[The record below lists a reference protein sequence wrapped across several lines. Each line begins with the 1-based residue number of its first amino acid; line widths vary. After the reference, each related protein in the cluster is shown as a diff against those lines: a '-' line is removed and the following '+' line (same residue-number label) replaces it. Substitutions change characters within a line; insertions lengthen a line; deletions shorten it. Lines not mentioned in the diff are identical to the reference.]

1 MTNRS
6 FIFSIIHPLYSIVQI
21 CYINLEIKGGA
32 ITQSLQAVLAV
43 LIVSIISLVGVATL
57 ALNQAYV
64 KKIVTFLVSLSV
76 GALFGDAFLHLMPE
90 LYRSDAKAELISLGI
105 IGGIL
110 LFFMLEKFLRW
121 RHCHDEH
128 DEDDNSHIGQINLVG
143 DALHNLLDG
152 ALIGASFLVSF
163 EVGVA
168 TTLAVI
174 LHEIP
179 QEIGDFGVLV
189 HAGYSTKKAL
199 VFNFVSALFALIGLI
214 ITLIIGADLVNGGSM
229 VIISIATGGFIYI
242 AGTDLVPELHAH
254 SQKHDFDAKTSFAQ
268 LGTIL
273 LGVGLMYA
281 LLFLE

>member
-1 MTNRS
+1 MLN
-6 FIFSIIHPLYSIVQI
+6 
-21 CYINLEIKGGA
+21 
-32 ITQSLQAVLAV
+32 QSLAAVSAV
-43 LIVSIISLVGVATL
+43 LIVSLISLIGVTTL
-57 ALNQAYV
+57 ALNQVYV

-90 LYRSDAKAELISLGI
+90 LYCNDAKEEVVSLGV

-121 RHCHDEH
+121 RHCHGEH
-128 DEDDNSHIGQINLVG
+128 EQHDLSHLGQINLVG

-168 TTLAVI
+168 TTIAVI

-179 QEIGDFGVLV
+179 QEIGDFGVLI
-189 HAGYSTKKAL
+189 HAGYSAKKAL
-199 VFNFVSALFALIGLI
+199 VFNFVSALFALVGLGL
-214 ITLIIGADLVNGGSM
+214 TLIIGADLVGNASTI
-229 VIISIATGGFIYI
+229 IISLATGGFIYI
-242 AGTDLVPELHAH
+242 AGSDLVPELHAH
-254 SQKHDFDAKTSFAQ
+254 SQKHDFDAKTSFTQ